1 MREHRAEGCGEE
13 GGDGEGGETERERE
27 RGAEKMTEYWRDGEV
42 GANAV

>member
-13 GGDGEGGETERERE
+13 GGDGKGSEKERE

-42 GANAV
+42 GANAM